1 MKKFTKQQI
10 ILAIAAVVLIVVAVA
25 AGVYYNQSISAA
37 NPIVI
42 EKVAKPEL
50 VNNTLT
56 YKGKDGITALAL
68 LQENATILTS
78 GTGEMA
84 YVTSIDG
91 VAANPSNQY
100 WEFLINNVSSSVGAG
115 SYTTKSTDTI
125 TWKLSSF

>member
-1 MKKFTKQQI
+1 MKKISKQHI
-10 ILAIAAVVLIVVAVA
+10 ILAIAAVVLIVA
-25 AGVYYNQSISAA
+25 AIATGVYYNRSVSVA
-37 NPIVI
+37 NPVVV
-42 EKVAKPEL
+42 EKVTKPAL

-56 YKGKDGITALAL
+56 YKGKDGVTALVL
-68 LQENATILTS
+68 LQQNATIVTS

-100 WEFLINNVSSSVGAG
+100 WAFNINDVAASVGAG
-115 SYTTKSTDTI
+115 SYITKSTDTI